1 MNIFASSANVKMN
14 VQAWKQT
21 VQMFFQYSDVLI
33 YYHFF
38 TPNISSKILAYFDKQ
53 NSRSL

>member
-1 MNIFASSANVKMN
+1 MKIFASSANVKMN
-14 VQAWKQT
+14 VKAWKQT

-38 TPNISSKILAYFDKQ
+38 TPSISSKILAYIDK
-53 NSRSL
+53 